1 MRPRVRYSTE
11 QESEAYVITGDE
23 VQQGKPHP
31 DIYLGA
37 AKKLGI
43 SPEACLAIE
52 DSLAGIAAGKA
63 ANMRVAAIPDRRFVD
78 PQEYEKETDYVL
90 GSLSE
95 IAALIRRVSAAAS
108 EKHALR

>member
-1 MRPRVRYSTE
+1 MERTAIRSLFKV
-11 QESEAYVITGDE
+11 VVTGDE

-31 DIYLGA
+31 DIYLLA

-43 SPEACLAIE
+43 SPEACLVIE
-52 DSLAGIAAGKA
+52 DSLAGIAAGKG

-78 PQEYEKETDYVL
+78 PREYENEADYVL

-95 IAALIRRVSAAAS
+95 IPALIRRVNAHVT
-108 EKHALR
+108 EQHAVR